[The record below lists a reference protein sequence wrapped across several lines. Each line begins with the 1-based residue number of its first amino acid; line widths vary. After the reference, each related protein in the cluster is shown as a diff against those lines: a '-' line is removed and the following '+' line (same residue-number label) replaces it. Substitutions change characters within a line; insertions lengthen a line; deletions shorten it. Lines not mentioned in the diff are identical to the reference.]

1 MSDSATSWMIAHQ
14 APLSMGFS
22 RQDTGV
28 GCCALLQGIL
38 PTQGLS
44 PHLLHLH
51 ALAGRLFTTSTTWKA
66 YININMYIYIY
77 IYIYT
82 HTHKAD
88 SLCCTANQ
96 LYSNLKK
103 LVKIWRKKSTIPKK
117 NKWIKIYW
125 INKLIENVE
134 CILKAII

>member
-22 RQDTGV
+22 SQDTGV
-28 GCCALLQGIL
+28 GCCALLQGIF

-44 PHLLHLH
+44 PHLLHLR

-77 IYIYT
+77 THTHIHIYIYVKLIHFAVQQINYT
-82 HTHKAD
+82 PI
-88 SLCCTANQ
+88 
-96 LYSNLKK
+96 LKK
-103 LVKIWRKKSTIPKK
+103 L
-117 NKWIKIYW
+117 IKI
-125 INKLIENVE
+125 
-134 CILKAII
+134 